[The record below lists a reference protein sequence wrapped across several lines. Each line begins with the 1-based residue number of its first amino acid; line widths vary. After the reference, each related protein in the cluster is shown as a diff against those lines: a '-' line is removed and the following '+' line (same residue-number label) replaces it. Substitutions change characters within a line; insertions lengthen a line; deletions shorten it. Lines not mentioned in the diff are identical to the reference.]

1 MSHFN
6 EMSLALVTSHPA
18 IHDVSPVLLILLWIA
33 ASTWLVAL
41 MVGIVVG
48 LWLLWHRRGLRKWIA
63 DFDLGLE
70 REERIRAALQRR
82 HRFRS

>member
-1 MSHFN
+1 MN
-6 EMSLALVTSHPA
+6 TA
-18 IHDVSPVLLILLWIA
+18 VSILILVA
-33 ASTWLVAL
+33 AFTWLL
-41 MVGIVVG
+41 MLIAGCCIG